1 MRNKGLNGFS
11 KSDNFPNIN
20 YFNYTVKKG
29 DTLWA
34 IAQRYLGSGYKY
46 KKIKDLNAL
55 NSDMIY
61 PGQTLKIP
69 K

>member
-1 MRNKGLNGFS
+1 MMYAADFS
-11 KSDNFPNIN
+11 RFFRILSEERSFQM
-20 YFNYTVKKG
+20 VKKG

-46 KKIKDLNAL
+46 KEIRDLNAL